1 MVIRK
6 TTMKELDICMEIYD
20 KARNYMIE
28 NNNTKQWVNGYP
40 SRELIEEDIRQG
52 ISYLCITDQG
62 EIGGVFRYTI
72 GEDETYREIY
82 QGAWLNDSIYG
93 VVHRIAVNIHRQ
105 GVAAFCFDWCRKQC
119 DTIRIDTHRDN
130 IPMQNLLKK
139 YGFSYCGII
148 YLLNKEERLAFQ
160 I

>member
-52 ISYLCITDQG
+52 ISYLVITSYS
-62 EIGGVFRYTI
+62 IHYTKLY
-72 GEDETYREIY
+72 E
-82 QGAWLNDSIYG
+82 
-93 VVHRIAVNIHRQ
+93 
-105 GVAAFCFDWCRKQC
+105 F
-119 DTIRIDTHRDN
+119 
-130 IPMQNLLKK
+130 
-139 YGFSYCGII
+139 
-148 YLLNKEERLAFQ
+148 
-160 I
+160 